1 VPTSR
6 PRHSLTETDEVARAL
21 ADAAR
26 RWPEDRR
33 SPSRLL
39 LRLVQEG
46 HRAIRGELGEDD
58 ADRRSA
64 ILASAGTL
72 TGSYPDGYL
81 ADLRSDWPA

>member
-33 SPSRLL
+33 SPGRLL
-39 LRLVQEG
+39 LRLLHEG
-46 HRAIRGELGEDD
+46 HRAIRGEMRTD
-58 ADRRSA
+58 AEQRRA
-64 ILASAGTL
+64 AVAATAGSL
-72 TGSYPDGYL
+72 TGVYPEGYL
-81 ADLRSDWPA
+81 AELRGEWPA